1 MSHFTLALDLAGN
14 GPIIVAMVGVSEPRR
29 VALLAAGATVPA
41 PVAIRCLVDT
51 GASMT
56 CIDPII
62 LVGSL
67 ALDVRTQIPCLT
79 PTTGAA
85 PEIKDG
91 YDVSLQIY
99 ATSVGDPFLEERTLA
114 VMGSDLFVAQ
124 GIHAL
129 IGRDILAKCFLMYNG
144 TAKHFTMGF

>member
-1 MSHFTLALDLAGN
+1 M
-14 GPIIVAMVGVSEPRR
+14 PPV
-29 VALLAAGATVPA
+29 VP
-41 PVAIRCLVDT
+41 IRCLVDT
-51 GASMT
+51 GASIT

-62 LVGSL
+62 LIGSL
-67 ALDVRTQIPCLT
+67 GLDVKTQMPCLT

-85 PEIKDG
+85 PEMKDV

-99 ATSVGDPFLEERTLA
+99 ATSVGEPFLEESTLA
-114 VMGSDLFVAQ
+114 VMASDLFAAQ

-144 TAKHFTMGF
+144 AAKHFTMGF